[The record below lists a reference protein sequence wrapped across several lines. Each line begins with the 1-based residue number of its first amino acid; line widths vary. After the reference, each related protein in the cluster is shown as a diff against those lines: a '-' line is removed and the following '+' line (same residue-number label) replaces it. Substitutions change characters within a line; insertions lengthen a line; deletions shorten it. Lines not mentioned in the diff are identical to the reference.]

1 MIFSVANYILAVK
14 HLDRMARTLGAKRI
28 YALGEEHDREA
39 LKCSVGNSVLVVQ
52 VMCEGK
58 RMAMRI
64 YMRPNANLRA
74 IYGDSYYPK
83 ELLVSSSCDV
93 FGLADVV
100 LCDWKEG
107 VSLQSKIE
115 ELAHKPDK
123 MAALSQM
130 FEEFALSLLGEK
142 WAHGDLK
149 PENIIF
155 SKDGL
160 SLIDFDAMYCEGFGS
175 ENCTNIFEG
184 YIAWLGK
191 LLKLDFG
198 NSFKYGIPVIDVIKD
213 HMGVSFAVAAI
224 ATIFEFLIATIFEFL
239 IAIPLGVT
247 AATHQYSV
255 RDYIVTVLVM
265 IGISLPSFFFGQL
278 LKNIFAIQLEW
289 FPASGLIDASKDL
302 SGFALLMDQMWHLF
316 IPILTVVILSIG
328 GRMRM
333 TRTNMLEVLNSDY
346 IRTARAKG
354 LKEKVVIYKHAFR
367 NTMIPLVTSLA
378 GLLPGLFSGAII
390 TEQVFGLPGIGN
402 VAFDAM
408 LVADIPFIMGYN
420 MFLALLSVIGVLLA
434 DLMYAV
440 VDPRVKLG

>member
-1 MIFSVANYILAVK
+1 MLIL
-14 HLDRMARTLGAKRI
+14 L
-28 YALGEEHDREA
+28 
-39 LKCSVGNSVLVVQ
+39 
-52 VMCEGK
+52 
-58 RMAMRI
+58 
-64 YMRPNANLRA
+64 
-74 IYGDSYYPK
+74 
-83 ELLVSSSCDV
+83 
-93 FGLADVV
+93 
-100 LCDWKEG
+100 G
-107 VSLQSKIE
+107 VSLIIYVLIRCMPVSFIDDKVAQMSQGGSTIPE
-115 ELAHKPDK
+115 ETVNAMK
-123 MAALSQM
+123 ALYGLEDNS
-130 FEEFALSLLGEK
+130 FLGI
-142 WAHGDLK
+142 LK
-149 PENIIF
+149 
-155 SKDGL
+155 
-160 SLIDFDAMYCEGFGS
+160 
-175 ENCTNIFEG
+175 G
-184 YIAWLGK
+184 YANWLGK
-191 LLKLDFG
+191 LCTLDFG
-198 NSFKYGIPVIDVIKD
+198 TSFKYGVPVLSVIKD
-213 HMGVSFAVAAI
+213 NMGVSFAVA
-224 ATIFEFLIATIFEFL
+224 LIATIFEFL

-247 AATHQYSV
+247 AATHQYSA

-302 SGFALLMDQMWHLF
+302 TGFPLLLDQMWHLF

-402 VAFDAM
+402 KAFEAM
-408 LVADIPFIMGYN
+408 LVADIPLIMGYN

-434 DLMYAV
+434 DLMYAI
-440 VDPRVKLG
+440 VDPRVKLE

>member
-1 MIFSVANYILAVK
+1 MLKYIVKRLALSVLIL
-14 HLDRMARTLGAKRI
+14 LGVSLII
-28 YALGEEHDREA
+28 YALIRCMPVDFVTQK
-39 LKCSVGNSVLVVQ
+39 L
-52 VMCEGK
+52 
-58 RMAMRI
+58 
-64 YMRPNANLRA
+64 
-74 IYGDSYYPK
+74 
-83 ELLVSSSCDV
+83 SS
-93 FGLADVV
+93 LTTT
-100 LCDWKEG
+100 
-107 VSLQSKIE
+107 
-115 ELAHKPDK
+115 
-123 MAALSQM
+123 
-130 FEEFALSLLGEK
+130 
-142 WAHGDLK
+142 
-149 PENIIF
+149 
-155 SKDGL
+155 
-160 SLIDFDAMYCEGFGS
+160 GS
-175 ENCTNIFEG
+175 EVSQEQIDNMMKLYGLDTNVFEG
-184 YIAWLGK
+184 YLGWLGK
-191 LLKLDFG
+191 LVKLDFG
-198 NSFKYGIPVIDVIKD
+198 DSFKYQIPVIDVIKD
-213 HMGVSFAVAAI
+213 SMGVSFAVA
-224 ATIFEFLIATIFEFL
+224 LIATIFEFL

-278 LKNIFAIQLEW
+278 LKNIFAIQLGW
-289 FPASGLIDASKDL
+289 FPSSGLIDASKDL
-302 SGFALLMDQMWHLF
+302 SGVALLLDQAWHLF

-402 VAFDAM
+402 KAFDAM

-434 DLMYAV
+434 DVMYAV
-440 VDPRVKLG
+440 VDPRVKLE